1 MAKLL
6 VVDDETTMRELLYD
20 AMTRKGYEVT
30 TAASG
35 PHALEL
41 MKTDRPHLVLM
52 DLKMPGPSGLETAA
66 RIRAFDDALPMV
78 LMRGAGDPGVTDEEL
93 KRAGIADVVRKELGV
108 ELFLSAVE
116 MALKRLQT
124 PQGKPGSSMKIQAMG
139 LSGTLLVTDD
149 DQQVRRLL
157 QTFFERRG
165 LRVLMASCGEEALK
179 ALAQKPD
186 AVMLDMNMPGMDGL
200 MTLKKIKAK
209 AANMPVIMATGVDDE
224 EIVREA
230 MDAGAYD
237 YVTKPFN
244 LEYLETVV
252 LTKVLL
258 GMER

>member
-6 VVDDETTMRELLYD
+6 VVDDETTIRELLYD

-35 PHALEL
+35 PQALEL
-41 MKTDRPHLVLM
+41 MKTDRPDIVLIDM
-52 DLKMPGPSGLETAA
+52 KMPGPSGLETAA
-66 RIRAFDDALPMV
+66 SIRAFDDALPMI
-78 LMRGAGDPGVTDEEL
+78 LMRGAGDQDVPEAER
-93 KRAGIADVVRKELGV
+93 KRLGIADVLRKELGV

-116 MALKRLQT
+116 MALKRLQHD
-124 PQGKPGSSMKIQAMG
+124 KPGKSMKIQAMG

-165 LRVLMASCGEEALK
+165 LRVLTASCGEEALK